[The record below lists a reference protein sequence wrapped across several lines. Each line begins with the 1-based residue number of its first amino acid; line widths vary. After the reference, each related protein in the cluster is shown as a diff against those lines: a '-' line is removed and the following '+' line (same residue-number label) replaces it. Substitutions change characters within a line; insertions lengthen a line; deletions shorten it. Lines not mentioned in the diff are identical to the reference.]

1 MASKC
6 RVIEGGL
13 CEFTQGCNSNH
24 IAFDLVNQGYTLGKI
39 VAHSDG
45 VVVSVRNNCNKT
57 YSNSNSA
64 IAEWGDSYGNY
75 VLIRHNKLYTM
86 YAHLSYGSV
95 CVSPNQK
102 VKAGQKIGYMGN
114 TGHSNG
120 GHLHFEVRT
129 GESWTTRIDPTPYFN
144 TDLSISIISKVDRDK
159 NKKQLEILL
168 DDNMRVRT
176 EPVINDNNILGIIN
190 KGFYNILDTISKN
203 DYTWVKIADNQYVA
217 LIDGYSVIRD
227 IEKENIELDENKEI
241 EENEDKIK
249 EYELKIKELEKKIQE
264 KEDKINILN
273 KELNS
278 FTIFNFD
285 SDGDYYFKQMKK
297 DSCIKFKIMQ

>member
-24 IAFDLVNQGYTLGKI
+24 IAFDIVNQGYTLGNI

-45 VVVSVRNNCNKT
+45 IVVSTRNNCNKT
-57 YSNSNSA
+57 YSSSSSA
-64 IAEWGDSYGNY
+64 INEWGDSYGNY

-86 YAHLSYGSV
+86 YAHLGYGSV
-95 CVSPNQK
+95 CVSPNQQ

-129 GESWTTRIDPTPYFN
+129 GESYTTRIDPTPYFN
-144 TDLSISIISKVDRDK
+144 VDLSISIVSKVDRDK

-168 DDNMRVRT
+168 NDNMRVRT

-190 KGFYNILDTISKN
+190 KGFYNVLEVVSKN

-227 IEKENIELDENKEI
+227 IEKDIPEIKEEIKEDNNKI
-241 EENEDKIK
+241 EE
-249 EYELKIKELEKKIQE
+249 YEQKIKELEKKIQE

-278 FTIFNFD
+278 FTVFNFN
-285 SDGDYYFKQMKK
+285 SDGDYFFKDMKK